1 MASDASA
8 DPRYRVLVD
17 TLDEGFVF
25 QDEAGR
31 VVFAN
36 PAASRILGLTLD
48 QLRGG
53 TSYDPAWNASF
64 ADGEI
69 NPARH
74 PAVVARETGEP
85 VTNVVMRVA
94 HGDGREAW
102 ISVNARPVFDAGAER
117 PSGVVVSFSDISEQV
132 EGAAAL
138 RDERDHG
145 RALVS
150 ALQDGLVET
159 DSDGHITNV
168 TDRFCE
174 MTGFSRA
181 ELLGVGPP
189 YPFWPER
196 LVAIYSEALAANPDE
211 GSWDVVLARRD
222 GSTFPALMT
231 ASEIRDPD
239 GGTRSLLGVVRDL
252 TERNETEARFRL
264 LAENST
270 DLITCHDAMLRC
282 TYASPACRQIV
293 GYEPEELIGEPLVAF
308 WHPDDRPQ
316 LDMLARAALVD
327 GAEVPTAEYRVRRK
341 DGTYTWLES
350 AVRVVR
356 DEAGDVTEVQS
367 RSRDVSARREA
378 ERSLRDAALER
389 QQRDADAE
397 RHRLETELARAQ
409 RLESLGRLAGGIAH
423 DFNNLLGVILNY
435 ASFVAKQ
442 LEPGSAVA
450 DDVVEIRRAAER
462 AAELTR
468 QLLLFGRREVA
479 RAETF
484 EVAPVVE
491 EVVALCRHSL
501 GEVDLRIER
510 PSGSPSIRADR
521 GQLEQV
527 LMNLLLNARDARATE
542 IVVTVVGG
550 SEQVALTV
558 ADDGDGM
565 TPETVDQAF
574 EPFFTT
580 KSRDRGSGL
589 GLASVH
595 GIVTSAGGTVSI
607 ESTLGSGTRVTVELP
622 SGAGAPVRE
631 PAHEPRVAP
640 SDSAPT
646 VLVVDDEPEVRVM
659 TARILREHG
668 LRVVEAHSAREALRL
683 AKERSADFALL
694 LTDVVMPSLS
704 GVELAGIF
712 RVLHPH
718 VEVLLM
724 SGYTDGAVD
733 DTLEIPL
740 LMKPFNEADL
750 VLAVTRVLDRR
761 ETAPVS

>member
-1 MASDASA
+1 
-8 DPRYRVLVD
+8 
-17 TLDEGFVF
+17 
-25 QDEAGR
+25 
-31 VVFAN
+31 
-36 PAASRILGLTLD
+36 
-48 QLRGG
+48 
-53 TSYDPAWNASF
+53 
-64 ADGEI
+64 
-69 NPARH
+69 
-74 PAVVARETGEP
+74 
-85 VTNVVMRVA
+85 
-94 HGDGREAW
+94 
-102 ISVNARPVFDAGAER
+102 
-117 PSGVVVSFSDISEQV
+117 
-132 EGAAAL
+132 
-138 RDERDHG
+138 
-145 RALVS
+145 
-150 ALQDGLVET
+150 
-159 DSDGHITNV
+159 
-168 TDRFCE
+168 
-174 MTGFSRA
+174 
-181 ELLGVGPP
+181 
-189 YPFWPER
+189 
-196 LVAIYSEALAANPDE
+196 
-211 GSWDVVLARRD
+211 
-222 GSTFPALMT
+222 
-231 ASEIRDPD
+231 
-239 GGTRSLLGVVRDL
+239 
-252 TERNETEARFRL
+252 
-264 LAENST
+264 
-270 DLITCHDAMLRC
+270 
-282 TYASPACRQIV
+282 
-293 GYEPEELIGEPLVAF
+293 
-308 WHPDDRPQ
+308 
-316 LDMLARAALVD
+316 
-327 GAEVPTAEYRVRRK
+327 
-341 DGTYTWLES
+341 
-350 AVRVVR
+350 
-356 DEAGDVTEVQS
+356 
-367 RSRDVSARREA
+367 
-378 ERSLRDAALER
+378 
-389 QQRDADAE
+389 
-397 RHRLETELARAQ
+397 
-409 RLESLGRLAGGIAH
+409 
-423 DFNNLLGVILNY
+423 
-435 ASFVAKQ
+435 
-442 LEPGSAVA
+442 
-450 DDVVEIRRAAER
+450 
-462 AAELTR
+462 
-468 QLLLFGRREVA
+468 
-479 RAETF
+479 
-484 EVAPVVE
+484 
-491 EVVALCRHSL
+491 
-501 GEVDLRIER
+501 
-510 PSGSPSIRADR
+510 
-521 GQLEQV
+521 
-527 LMNLLLNARDARATE
+527 MNLLLNARDARATE